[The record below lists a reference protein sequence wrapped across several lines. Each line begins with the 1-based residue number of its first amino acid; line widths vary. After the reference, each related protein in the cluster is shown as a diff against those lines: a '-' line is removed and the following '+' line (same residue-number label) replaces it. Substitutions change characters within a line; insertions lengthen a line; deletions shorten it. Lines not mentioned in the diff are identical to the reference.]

1 MIILPLN
8 SSTTLKKEIINKKI
22 KKTMIITTT
31 KEHKINIKVEAK
43 AELLLKRTIKEE
55 MQN

>member
-1 MIILPLN
+1 
-8 SSTTLKKEIINKKI
+8 
-22 KKTMIITTT
+22 MIITTT